1 MPYPFGQRG
10 KVFLR
15 LESTLNFEIDNRL
28 AIAITVMSQWLVAP
42 LLHKAMHFCSTFFL
56 KKNNNIFVV
65 LALSTVLTLWYV
77 LKIIQNPIAT
87 KL

>member
-1 MPYPFGQRG
+1 MPYPFGQPG

-42 LLHKAMHFCSTFFL
+42 LLHKAMHFCSTFFI
-56 KKNNNIFVV
+56 KKKKTFFVV
-65 LALSTVLTLWYV
+65 LASSTVLTLRYV
-77 LKIIQNPIAT
+77 LKIIENPIAT
-87 KL
+87 NL